1 MDRRAQEW
9 YTEQAREAAGM
20 EAGMRQAYILG
31 VLEAIIHGDHLKP
44 KEIVE
49 KQRYFLAEVSNFESN
64 LREDG

>member
-1 MDRRAQEW
+1 MVHRAGKRSGWDGGGDE
-9 YTEQAREAAGM
+9 TG
-20 EAGMRQAYILG
+20 L
-31 VLEAIIHGDHLKP
+31 LEAIIHGDHLKP